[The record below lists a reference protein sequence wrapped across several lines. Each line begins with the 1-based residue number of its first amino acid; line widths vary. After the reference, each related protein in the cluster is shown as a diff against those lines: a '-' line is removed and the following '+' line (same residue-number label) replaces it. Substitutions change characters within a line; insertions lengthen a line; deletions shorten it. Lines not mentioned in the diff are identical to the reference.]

1 MRFGVACLSTW
12 SVMVNV
18 GIGLAVVLVFRFI
31 LRCGFVCLL
40 SVG

>member
-1 MRFGVACLSTW
+1 MWFGVACLSAW

-18 GIGLAVVLVFRFI
+18 GVGLTVVLVFRFI
-31 LRCGFVCLL
+31 LRCGFACLL